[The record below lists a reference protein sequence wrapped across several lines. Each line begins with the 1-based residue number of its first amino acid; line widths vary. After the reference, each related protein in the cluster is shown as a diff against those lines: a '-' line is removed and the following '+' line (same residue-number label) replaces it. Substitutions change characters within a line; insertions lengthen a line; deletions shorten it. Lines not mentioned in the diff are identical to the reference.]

1 MKKLLL
7 ALAFVSVFSAVGAW
21 AASASGNIG
30 GDTDWDVIDFY
41 TDVKDID
48 VVFTWPQGQNF
59 MVTVCGRDQNYLGEF
74 NLLEG
79 DTINLTGGGQFYLL
93 VHCLNGTGAWSASW

>member
-7 ALAFVSVFSAVGAW
+7 ALALVSLLTVAGAW
-21 AASASGNIG
+21 AGSASGSVSS
-30 GDTDWDVIDFY
+30 DSDWDVIDFY
-41 TDVKDID
+41 TDSKDID
-48 VVFTWPQGQNF
+48 VVFAWPQGQDF

-74 NLLEG
+74 HLLEG

-93 VHCLNGTGAWSASW
+93 VHCLNGKGAWSASW